1 MCIGL
6 PMQVLAT
13 EPGFATCA
21 GRGGEQRRVRT
32 ALVGAVAPGDW
43 LLIFIDSAQEHISAE
58 RAAEVNATLDLLQAA
73 NSGHTLDPFADV
85 GFELPS
91 RWSTAELQALSTGAP
106 TNAPTTATETPP

>member
-1 MCIGL
+1 
-6 PMQVLAT
+6 MQVLAT

-73 NSGHTLDPFADV
+73 NSGQALDPFADV

>member
-6 PMQVLAT
+6 PMQVLST

-58 RAAEVNATLDLLQAA
+58 RAAEVNATLDLLQAV
-73 NSGHTLDPFADV
+73 NSGQALDPFADV
-85 GFELPS
+85 GFDLPS
-91 RWSTAELQALSTGAP
+91 RWTAAELQALSTGTTAP
-106 TNAPTTATETPP
+106 THATNTETTP